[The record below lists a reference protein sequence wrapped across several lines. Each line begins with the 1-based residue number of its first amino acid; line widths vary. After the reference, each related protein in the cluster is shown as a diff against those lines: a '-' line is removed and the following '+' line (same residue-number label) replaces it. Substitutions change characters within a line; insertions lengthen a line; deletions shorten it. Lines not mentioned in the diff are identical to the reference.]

1 MHTNPPSPFNI
12 LALLLLS
19 IMHYSLVGRSKRSDL
34 RHAKPNEILC
44 VVGRYAC
51 SVYIT
56 HFYNHVCDKKHLKN
70 KKLNNP
76 VHLIYLHFYCSQLC
90 NIACKGE
97 QKMRLDK
104 FTIKA
109 QEALQSAQSLASEKH
124 NPELSTEHLMQS
136 LINQTDGIVTP
147 IFQKLGVDVHG
158 ITAVLEDLI
167 QKSPKVQGV
176 SSDIRVSIPLQSV
189 LETALKEA
197 TSLKDEYVS
206 TEHLLIACAES
217 KQDKVGK
224 ILSDAGITKD
234 KILKALVDIRG
245 NQRITDQNPEDKYQT
260 LTRFGRELTQEAMTG
275 KLDPVIGRD
284 DEIRRV
290 MQVLSRRRKNNPVL
304 IGEPGVGKTA
314 IVEGLAQR
322 IADGDVPESLREK
335 RLIALDLGALIAGS
349 KYRGEFEDRL
359 KAVLADVEQAE
370 GQVVLFIDELHT
382 IVGAGAAEG
391 AVDASNMLKPA
402 LARGELRCIGA
413 TTLDEYRKHIEKDA
427 ALERRFQP
435 VLVQEPSAE
444 DTIAIL
450 RGLKERYE
458 THHGV
463 QIQDNA
469 IVAAATLSKRYISD
483 RFLPDKAVDLIDE
496 AASRLRIEIDSV
508 PEVIDEVERRI
519 IQLQIEQQALEKED
533 DDASK
538 QRVKK
543 LNLDLAE
550 LKEKSNALKAGWKNE
565 KENLGQIRK
574 LMEQIETLRF
584 ESEQAKRTGN
594 LAKASELEYGK
605 IPALETELETL
616 REAVEADENGTQ
628 MLKEHVSA
636 EDIAEIVAKWTG
648 IPVYRLMEGET
659 QKLLHMEERLSEQV
673 IGQNEAV
680 SAVSNAIRRSRVGLG
695 DPEQPLGSFL
705 FMGPTGVGKTH
716 LAKSLAEFLFDDVN
730 AIVRID
736 MSEYMEKHTV
746 SRLIGAPPGYVGY
759 DEGGQLTEAVRR
771 HPYCVI
777 LLDEVEKAHPEVFNV
792 LLQML
797 DDGRMTDGQGRTVD
811 FKYTV
816 VIMTSNIG
824 SQWISDSHLR
834 NDEIRQK
841 VMDALQAHFT
851 PEFLNRV
858 DDLIIF
864 DRLGIEELKQIV
876 TLEITQLSARFAEKE
891 MTLTLTDSAKTELVN
906 RGFDAVYG
914 ARPLRRTLQRDILNP
929 LAIDMLESKFQDGDA
944 IAVDF
949 ADGEFLFSAK

>member
-1 MHTNPPSPFNI
+1 
-12 LALLLLS
+12 
-19 IMHYSLVGRSKRSDL
+19 
-34 RHAKPNEILC
+34 
-44 VVGRYAC
+44 
-51 SVYIT
+51 
-56 HFYNHVCDKKHLKN
+56 
-70 KKLNNP
+70 
-76 VHLIYLHFYCSQLC
+76 
-90 NIACKGE
+90 
-97 QKMRLDK
+97 MRLDR

-109 QEALQSAQSLASEKH
+109 QEALQTAQSIASEVQ
-124 NPELSTEHLMQS
+124 NPEVSVEHLMLA
-136 LINQTDGIVTP
+136 LIKQTDGIVTP
-147 IFQKLGVDVHG
+147 IFQKLGVD
-158 ITAVLEDLI
+158 TEDIISTLQNVI
-167 QKSPKVQGV
+167 QKSPKVQGEN
-176 SSDIRVSIPLQSV
+176 SELRVSASMQSV
-189 LETALKEA
+189 LENALKEA
-197 TSLKDEYVS
+197 TTLKDEYVS
-206 TEHLLIACAES
+206 TEHLLISCTET
-217 KQDKVGK
+217 KQSKVGQM
-224 ILSDAGITKD
+224 LRDANVTKD
-234 KILKALVDIRG
+234 KVLKALVDIRG
-245 NQRITDQNPEDKYQT
+245 NQRITDQNPEDKYQA
-260 LTRFGRELTQEAMTG
+260 LTRFGRELTQEAMSG
-275 KLDPVIGRD
+275 RLDPVIGRD

-322 IADGDVPESLREK
+322 IADGDVPESLRQK

-370 GQVVLFIDELHT
+370 GEVVLFIDELHT

-435 VLVQEPSAE
+435 IQVREPTVE

-469 IVAAATLSKRYISD
+469 IVSAATLSKRYISD

-519 IQLQIEQQALEKED
+519 IQLQIEQQALEKEED
-533 DDASK
+533 ETSK
-538 QRVKK
+538 QRLEK
-543 LNLDLAE
+543 LIAELAE
-550 LKEKSNALKAGWKNE
+550 LKENANTLMASWQNE
-565 KENLGQIRK
+565 KTNLEQIREV
-574 LMEQIETLRF
+574 MEKIDVLRK
-584 ESEQAKRTGN
+584 ESDQAKRTGN

-605 IPALETELETL
+605 IPELETQLNSL
-616 REAVEADENGTQ
+616 RQDLEASVNGTQ
-628 MLKEHVSA
+628 MLKEHVTA

-648 IPVYRLMEGET
+648 IPVYRLVEGET
-659 QKLLHMEERLSEQV
+659 QKLLHMEERLRAHV
-673 IGQNEAV
+673 IGQNEAI

-695 DPEQPLGSFL
+695 DPDRPIGSFL

-716 LAKSLAEFLFDDVN
+716 LAKTLAEFLFDDVN
-730 AIVRID
+730 AMIRID

-771 HPYCVI
+771 QPYSVI

-811 FKYTV
+811 FKNTV

-824 SQWISDSHLR
+824 SQWISDTHLVTE
-834 NDEIRQK
+834 EIRRK
-841 VMDALQAHFT
+841 VMDALQSHFP

-864 DRLGIEELKQIV
+864 DRLGIDELKQIV
-876 TLEITQLSARFAEKE
+876 SLELSIFSVRFAEKD
-891 MTLTLTDSAKTELVN
+891 MKISLTEAAQEEIVK

-914 ARPLRRTLQRDILNP
+914 ARPLCRTLQRDILNP
-929 LAIDMLESKFQDGDA
+929 LAVDMLEGKFHEGDA
-944 IAVDF
+944 IEVDF
-949 ADGEFLFSAK
+949 SDNLFVFRNQ

>member
-1 MHTNPPSPFNI
+1 
-12 LALLLLS
+12 
-19 IMHYSLVGRSKRSDL
+19 
-34 RHAKPNEILC
+34 
-44 VVGRYAC
+44 
-51 SVYIT
+51 
-56 HFYNHVCDKKHLKN
+56 
-70 KKLNNP
+70 
-76 VHLIYLHFYCSQLC
+76 
-90 NIACKGE
+90 
-97 QKMRLDK
+97 MRFDR

-109 QEALQSAQSLASEKH
+109 QEALETAQNLATDAQS
-124 NPELSTEHLMQS
+124 PELNVEHVMLA
-136 LINQTDGIVTP
+136 LIRQTDGIVTP
-147 IFQKLGVDVHG
+147 IFQKLGVDIAG
-158 ITAVLEDLI
+158 ITSAIETTV
-167 QKSPKVQGV
+167 QKTPKVQGAA
-176 SSDIRVSIPLQSV
+176 SEMRIAHALQSV
-189 LETALKEA
+189 LDAGFKEA
-197 TSLKDEYVS
+197 TTLKDEYVS
-206 TEHLLIACAES
+206 TEHLLIACTEA
-217 KQDKVGK
+217 KQTEVGK
-224 ILSDAGITKD
+224 ILREAGVTKD

-245 NQRITDQNPEDKYQT
+245 NQRITDQNPEDKYQA
-260 LTRFGRELTQEAMTG
+260 LARFGRELTQEAISG

-322 IADGDVPESLREK
+322 IADGDVPESLRDK

-391 AVDASNMLKPA
+391 AMDASNMLKPA

-435 VLVQEPSAE
+435 VQVEEPSVE

-469 IVAAATLSKRYISD
+469 IVAAATLSKRYISE
-483 RFLPDKAVDLIDE
+483 RFLPDKAVDLVDE

-508 PEVIDEVERRI
+508 PEEIDEVERRI
-519 IQLQIEQQALEKED
+519 IQLQIEQQALEKEED
-533 DDASK
+533 SASQ
-538 QRVKK
+538 QRLEK
-543 LNLDLAE
+543 LIAELAE
-550 LKEKSNALKAGWKNE
+550 LKEQADALKAAWQNE
-565 KENLGQIRK
+565 KANLTQSGE
-574 LMEQIETLRF
+574 LMEQIEALRI

-594 LAKASELEYGK
+594 LAKASELEYGR
-605 IPALETELETL
+605 IPELESQL
-616 REAVEADENGTQ
+616 KNVREAMEANAQGTQ
-628 MLKEHVSA
+628 MLKEQVGA

-648 IPVYRLMEGET
+648 IPVYRLMEEET
-659 QKLLHMEERLSEQV
+659 QKLLYMEERLREQV
-673 IGQNEAV
+673 IGQDEAV
-680 SAVSNAIRRSRVGLG
+680 SAVSNAIRRARVGLG
-695 DPEQPLGSFL
+695 DPDRPLGSFL

-716 LAKSLAEFLFDDVN
+716 LAKSLAEFLFDDVS
-730 AIVRID
+730 AMARID

-811 FKYTV
+811 FKNTV
-816 VIMTSNIG
+816 VVMTSNIG
-824 SQWISDSHLR
+824 SQWISDALL
-834 NDEIRQK
+834 DGKEIRRK
-841 VMDALQAHFT
+841 VMEAVQAHFP
-851 PEFLNRV
+851 PEFLNRI

-864 DRLGIEELKQIV
+864 ERLGIEELKRIV
-876 TLEITQLSARFAEKE
+876 TLELAQLNNRFAEKE
-891 MTLTLTDSAKTELVN
+891 MTLTLSESANEELVK
-906 RGFDAVYG
+906 RGFDTVYG
-914 ARPLRRTLQRDILNP
+914 ARPLRRTIQRDILNP
-929 LAIDMLESKFQDGDA
+929 LAIQILEGTFHDGDA
-944 IAVDF
+944 ITADF
-949 ADGEFLFSAK
+949 EGAEFVFRKA

>member
-1 MHTNPPSPFNI
+1 
-12 LALLLLS
+12 
-19 IMHYSLVGRSKRSDL
+19 
-34 RHAKPNEILC
+34 
-44 VVGRYAC
+44 
-51 SVYIT
+51 
-56 HFYNHVCDKKHLKN
+56 
-70 KKLNNP
+70 
-76 VHLIYLHFYCSQLC
+76 
-90 NIACKGE
+90 
-97 QKMRLDK
+97 MRFDR

-109 QEALQSAQSLASEKH
+109 QEALQVAQSLASDAQS
-124 NPELSTEHLMQS
+124 PELGVEHLMLA
-136 LINQTDGIVTP
+136 LIGQTDGIVTP
-147 IFQKLGVDVHG
+147 IFQKLGADIPG
-158 ITAVLEDLI
+158 ITASVETAT
-167 QKSPKVQGV
+167 QKTPKVQGAAV
-176 SSDIRVSIPLQSV
+176 EMRIASALQS
-189 LETALKEA
+189 LLDNAFKEA
-197 TSLKDEYVS
+197 TGLKDEYVS
-206 TEHLLIACAES
+206 TEHLLIACAEA
-217 KQDKVGK
+217 KQTEVGK
-224 ILSDAGITKD
+224 ILREAGVTKD

-245 NQRITDQNPEDKYQT
+245 NQRITDQNPEDKYQA
-260 LTRFGRELTQEAMTG
+260 LTRFGRELTQEAISG

-359 KAVLADVEQAE
+359 KAVLADIEQAE

-435 VLVQEPSAE
+435 VQVEEPSVE

-469 IVAAATLSKRYISD
+469 IVAAATLSKRYISE
-483 RFLPDKAVDLIDE
+483 RFLPDKAVDLVDE

-508 PEVIDEVERRI
+508 PEEIDEVERRI
-519 IQLQIEQQALEKED
+519 IQLQIEQQALEKEE
-533 DDASK
+533 DAASE
-538 QRVKK
+538 QRLEK
-543 LNLDLAE
+543 LIAELAE
-550 LKEKSNALKAGWKNE
+550 RKEKANTLKAAWQNE
-565 KENLGQIRK
+565 KASLTQIGE
-574 LMEQIETLRF
+574 LMEQIEALRI
-584 ESEQAKRTGN
+584 ESEQAKRSGN
-594 LAKASELEYGK
+594 LGRASELEYGK
-605 IPALETELETL
+605 IPALESQLSTIREALETD
-616 REAVEADENGTQ
+616 ANGTQ
-628 MLKEHVSA
+628 MLKEQVSA

-659 QKLLHMEERLSEQV
+659 QKLLHMEERLCEQV
-673 IGQNEAV
+673 IGQDEAV
-680 SAVSNAIRRSRVGLG
+680 SAVSNAIRRARVGLG
-695 DPEQPLGSFL
+695 DPDRPLGSFL

-716 LAKSLAEFLFDDVN
+716 LAKSLAEFLFDDAN
-730 AIVRID
+730 AMARID

-797 DDGRMTDGQGRTVD
+797 DDSRMTDGQGRTVD
-811 FKYTV
+811 FKNTV

-824 SQWISDSHLR
+824 SQWISDARLDR
-834 NDEIRQK
+834 KEIRLK
-841 VMDALQAHFT
+841 VMEAVQAHFP
-851 PEFLNRV
+851 PEFLNRI

-864 DRLGIEELKQIV
+864 DRLDIEALQRIV
-876 TLEITQLSARFAEKE
+876 TLELAQLSLRFAEKE
-891 MTLTLTDSAKTELVN
+891 MTLTLTEPANAELVK
-906 RGFDAVYG
+906 RGFDPVYG
-914 ARPLRRTLQRDILNP
+914 ARPLRRTIQRDILTP
-929 LAIDMLESKFQDGDA
+929 LAIEMLEGNFQDGDA

-949 ADGEFLFSAK
+949 EGEGFVFRKA

>member
-1 MHTNPPSPFNI
+1 
-12 LALLLLS
+12 
-19 IMHYSLVGRSKRSDL
+19 
-34 RHAKPNEILC
+34 
-44 VVGRYAC
+44 
-51 SVYIT
+51 
-56 HFYNHVCDKKHLKN
+56 
-70 KKLNNP
+70 
-76 VHLIYLHFYCSQLC
+76 
-90 NIACKGE
+90 
-97 QKMRLDK
+97 MRFDR

-109 QEALQSAQSLASEKH
+109 QEALETAQNLATDSQ
-124 NPELSTEHLMQS
+124 NPELGVEHLMLA
-136 LINQTDGIVTP
+136 LIKQTDGIVTP
-147 IFQKLGVDVHG
+147 IFQKLGVDLAG
-158 ITAVLEDLI
+158 ITSAIETAV
-167 QKSPKVQGV
+167 QKMPKVQGAA
-176 SSDIRVSIPLQSV
+176 SEMRIAHALQSV
-189 LETALKEA
+189 LDAGFKEATALKDA
-197 TSLKDEYVS
+197 YVS
-206 TEHLLIACAES
+206 TEHLLIACTEA
-217 KQDKVGK
+217 KQTEVGK
-224 ILSDAGITKD
+224 ILREAGVTKD

-245 NQRITDQNPEDKYQT
+245 NQRITDQNPEDKYQA
-260 LTRFGRELTQEAMTG
+260 LTRFGRELTQEAISG

-435 VLVQEPSAE
+435 VQVEEPSVE

-469 IVAAATLSKRYISD
+469 IVAAATLSNRYISE

-508 PEVIDEVERRI
+508 PEEIDEVERRI
-519 IQLQIEQQALEKED
+519 IQLQIEQQALEKEED
-533 DDASK
+533 NASQ
-538 QRVKK
+538 QRLEK
-543 LNLDLAE
+543 LIAELAE
-550 LKEKSNALKAGWKNE
+550 LKEQADALKAAWQNE
-565 KENLGQIRK
+565 KASLTQIGE
-574 LMEQIETLRF
+574 LMEQIEALRI
-584 ESEQAKRTGN
+584 ESEQAKRSGN
-594 LAKASELEYGK
+594 LAGASALEYGK
-605 IPALETELETL
+605 IPELESQL
-616 REAVEADENGTQ
+616 NSVRETMEANAQGTQ
-628 MLKEHVSA
+628 MLKEQVGA
-636 EDIAEIVAKWTG
+636 EDVAEIVAKWTG

-659 QKLLHMEERLSEQV
+659 QKLIDMEERLQEQV
-673 IGQNEAV
+673 VGQDEAV
-680 SAVSNAIRRSRVGLG
+680 SAVSNAIRRARVGLG
-695 DPEQPLGSFL
+695 DPDRPLGSFL

-716 LAKSLAEFLFDDVN
+716 LAKSLAEFLFDDAN
-730 AIVRID
+730 AMTRID
-736 MSEYMEKHTV
+736 MSEYMEMHTV

-811 FKYTV
+811 FKNAV
-816 VIMTSNIG
+816 IIMTSNIG
-824 SQWISDSHLR
+824 SQWISDALLDR
-834 NDEIRQK
+834 KEIRRK
-841 VMDALQAHFT
+841 VMEAVQSHFP
-851 PEFLNRV
+851 PEFLNRI

-864 DRLGIEELKQIV
+864 DRLGIEVLKRIV
-876 TLEITQLSARFAEKE
+876 TLELTQLSQRFAEKE
-891 MTLTLTDSAKTELVN
+891 MTLTLSESANDALVN

-914 ARPLRRTLQRDILNP
+914 ARPLRRTIQRDILNP
-929 LAIDMLESKFQDGDA
+929 LAIQILEGIFQDGDA

-949 ADGEFLFSAK
+949 ENEEFVFQKA

>member
-1 MHTNPPSPFNI
+1 
-12 LALLLLS
+12 
-19 IMHYSLVGRSKRSDL
+19 
-34 RHAKPNEILC
+34 
-44 VVGRYAC
+44 
-51 SVYIT
+51 
-56 HFYNHVCDKKHLKN
+56 
-70 KKLNNP
+70 
-76 VHLIYLHFYCSQLC
+76 
-90 NIACKGE
+90 
-97 QKMRLDK
+97 MRLDR

-109 QEALQSAQSLASEKH
+109 QEALQAAQTLASEAQ
-124 NPELSTEHLMQS
+124 NPELGVEHLMLS
-136 LINQTDGIVTP
+136 LIKQTDGIVTP
-147 IFQKLGVDVHG
+147 IFQKLGVDIQE
-158 ITAVLEDLI
+158 ITSALEGVL

-176 SSDIRVSIPLQSV
+176 SSELHISRSLQSV
-189 LETALKEA
+189 LEIALKEA
-197 TSLKDEYVS
+197 TTLKDEYVS

-217 KQDKVGK
+217 KQSEVGQ
-224 ILSDAGITKD
+224 ILRDAGVTKD

-245 NQRITDQNPEDKYQT
+245 TQRITDQNPEDKYQA
-260 LTRFGRELTQEAMTG
+260 LTRFGRELTQEAMSG

-359 KAVLADVEQAE
+359 KAVLADVEQSE

-435 VLVQEPSAE
+435 VQVQEPSVE
-444 DTIAIL
+444 GTIAIL

-469 IVAAATLSKRYISD
+469 IVAAATFSERYISD

-508 PEVIDEVERRI
+508 PEEIDEVERRI
-519 IQLQIEQQALEKED
+519 IQLQIEQQALVKEE

-538 QRVKK
+538 QRLEN
-543 LNLDLAE
+543 LNADLAE
-550 LKEKSNALKAGWKNE
+550 LKEKANALKASWQNE
-565 KENLGQIRK
+565 KAHLIQIRE
-574 LMEQIETLRF
+574 LMEQIEELRT
-584 ESEQAKRTGN
+584 ESEQAKRIGN

-605 IPALETELETL
+605 IPALELQLNTL
-616 REAVEADENGTQ
+616 REAVETVANGTH

-648 IPVYRLMEGET
+648 IPVFRLMEGET
-659 QKLLHMEERLSEQV
+659 QKLLHMEERLCEQV
-673 IGQNEAV
+673 IGQGEAV

-695 DPEQPLGSFL
+695 DPERPLGSFL

-730 AIVRID
+730 AMVRID

-811 FKYTV
+811 FKNTV

-824 SQWISDSHLR
+824 SQWISDTHLATE
-834 NDEIRQK
+834 EIRQK
-841 VMDALQAHFT
+841 VMEALQTHFP

-864 DRLGIEELKQIV
+864 DRLGIDELKQIV
-876 TLEITQLSARFAEKE
+876 TLELLKISVRFAEKD
-891 MTLTLTDSAKTELVN
+891 MTLTLSEPAKEELVN

-929 LAIDMLESKFQDGDA
+929 LAIDILEGNFHDGDA
-944 IAVDF
+944 VDVDF
-949 ADGEFLFSAK
+949 TDGEFVFQKR

>member
-1 MHTNPPSPFNI
+1 MKFD
-12 LALLLLS
+12 
-19 IMHYSLVGRSKRSDL
+19 R
-34 RHAKPNEILC
+34 
-44 VVGRYAC
+44 
-51 SVYIT
+51 
-56 HFYNHVCDKKHLKN
+56 
-70 KKLNNP
+70 
-76 VHLIYLHFYCSQLC
+76 
-90 NIACKGE
+90 
-97 QKMRLDK
+97 
-104 FTIKA
+104 FTIRA
-109 QEALQSAQSLASEKH
+109 QEALETAQGLAADVQS
-124 NPELSTEHLMQS
+124 PELGVEHLMLA
-136 LINQTDGIVTP
+136 LIRQTDGIVTP
-147 IFQKLGVDVHG
+147 IFQKLGADTAG
-158 ITAVLEDLI
+158 ITSMVETAVE
-167 QKSPKVQGV
+167 KAPRVQGAMAEMR
-176 SSDIRVSIPLQSV
+176 IAPALQSV
-189 LETALKEA
+189 LDTGFKEA
-197 TSLKDEYVS
+197 TALKDEYIS
-206 TEHLLIACAES
+206 TEHLLIACAET
-217 KQDKVGK
+217 KQSEVGK
-224 ILSDAGITKD
+224 ILHEAGITKD

-245 NQRITDQNPEDKYQT
+245 TQRITDQNPEDKYQA
-260 LTRFGRELTQEAMTG
+260 LTRFGRELTQEAISG

-284 DEIRRV
+284 EEIRRV

-322 IADGDVPESLREK
+322 IADGDVPESLRDK

-435 VLVQEPSAE
+435 VRVEEPSVE

-463 QIQDNA
+463 QIQDSA
-469 IVAAATLSKRYISD
+469 IVAAATLSKRYISE
-483 RFLPDKAVDLIDE
+483 RFLPDKAVDLVDE

-508 PEVIDEVERRI
+508 PEEIDEVERRI
-519 IQLQIEQQALEKED
+519 IQLQIEQQALEKEED
-533 DDASK
+533 GASQ
-538 QRVKK
+538 QRLQK
-543 LNLDLAE
+543 LTAELAE
-550 LKEKSNALKAGWKNE
+550 LKERADALKAAWQNE
-565 KENLGQIRK
+565 KTNLTQIGD
-574 LMEQIETLRF
+574 LMEQIEALRI
-584 ESEQAKRTGN
+584 ESEQSKRAGN
-594 LAKASELEYGK
+594 LGRASEIEYGK
-605 IPALETELETL
+605 IPELELQLKTIRETLETDTQ
-616 REAVEADENGTQ
+616 GTQ
-628 MLKEHVSA
+628 MLKERVRA

-648 IPVYRLMEGET
+648 IPVSRLMEGET
-659 QKLLHMEERLSEQV
+659 QKLLSMEERLREQV
-673 IGQNEAV
+673 IGQDEAV
-680 SAVSNAIRRSRVGLG
+680 SAVSNAIRRARVGLG
-695 DPEQPLGSFL
+695 DPDRPLGSFL

-716 LAKSLAEFLFDDVN
+716 LAKSLAEFLFDDAN
-730 AIVRID
+730 AMTRID

-811 FKYTV
+811 FKNAV

-824 SQWISDSHLR
+824 SQWISDVLLEAK
-834 NDEIRQK
+834 EIRRK
-841 VMDALQAHFT
+841 VMEAVQGHFP

-864 DRLGIEELKQIV
+864 DRLGIEALKRIV
-876 TLEITQLSARFAEKE
+876 TLELTQLGHRFAEKE
-891 MTLTLTDSAKTELVN
+891 MALTLSESAKKELVK

-914 ARPLRRTLQRDILNP
+914 ARPLRRTIQRDILNP
-929 LAIDMLESKFQDGDA
+929 LAIQMLENAFHDGDA
-944 IAVDF
+944 IAVGFEDEGF
-949 ADGEFLFSAK
+949 VFRKG

>member
-1 MHTNPPSPFNI
+1 
-12 LALLLLS
+12 
-19 IMHYSLVGRSKRSDL
+19 
-34 RHAKPNEILC
+34 
-44 VVGRYAC
+44 
-51 SVYIT
+51 
-56 HFYNHVCDKKHLKN
+56 
-70 KKLNNP
+70 
-76 VHLIYLHFYCSQLC
+76 
-90 NIACKGE
+90 
-97 QKMRLDK
+97 MRFDRL
-104 FTIKA
+104 TIKA
-109 QEALQSAQSLASEKH
+109 QEALETAQNLATDAQ
-124 NPELSTEHLMQS
+124 NPELNVEHLMLA
-136 LINQTDGIVTP
+136 LIRQTDGIVTP
-147 IFQKLGVDVHG
+147 IFQKLGVDLAG
-158 ITAVLEDLI
+158 IASAIETTV
-167 QKSPKVQGV
+167 QKTPKVQGAA
-176 SSDIRVSIPLQSV
+176 SEMRIAHALQSV
-189 LETALKEA
+189 LDAGFKEA
-197 TSLKDEYVS
+197 TTLKDEYVS
-206 TEHLLIACAES
+206 TEHLLIACTEA
-217 KQDKVGK
+217 KQTEVGK
-224 ILSDAGITKD
+224 TLREAGVTKG

-245 NQRITDQNPEDKYQT
+245 NQRITDQNPEDKYQA
-260 LTRFGRELTQEAMTG
+260 LTRFGRELTQEAISG

-359 KAVLADVEQAE
+359 KAVLTDVEQAE

-435 VLVQEPSAE
+435 VQVEEPSVE

-469 IVAAATLSKRYISD
+469 IVAAATLSKRYISE
-483 RFLPDKAVDLIDE
+483 RFLPDKAVDLVDE

-508 PEVIDEVERRI
+508 PEEIDEVERRI
-519 IQLQIEQQALEKED
+519 IQLQIEQQALEKEED
-533 DDASK
+533 STSQ
-538 QRVKK
+538 QRLEK
-543 LNLDLAE
+543 LVAELAE
-550 LKEKSNALKAGWKNE
+550 LKERSDALKAAWQNE
-565 KENLGQIRK
+565 KANLTQIGD
-574 LMEQIETLRF
+574 LMEQIEALRI
-584 ESEQAKRTGN
+584 ESEQAKRSGN
-594 LAKASELEYGK
+594 LGRASELEYGR
-605 IPALETELETL
+605 IPELESQLKTVRETLETNTQ
-616 REAVEADENGTQ
+616 GTQ
-628 MLKEHVSA
+628 MLKERVSA

-648 IPVYRLMEGET
+648 IPVYRLIEGET
-659 QKLLHMEERLSEQV
+659 QKLISMEERLREQV
-673 IGQNEAV
+673 IGQDEAV
-680 SAVSNAIRRSRVGLG
+680 SAVSNAIRRARVGLG
-695 DPEQPLGSFL
+695 DPDRPLGSFL

-716 LAKSLAEFLFDDVN
+716 LAKSLAEFLFDDAN
-730 AIVRID
+730 AMTRID

-811 FKYTV
+811 FKNAV

-824 SQWISDSHLR
+824 SQWISDALL
-834 NDEIRQK
+834 DAKEIRRK
-841 VMDALQAHFT
+841 VMEAVQAHFP
-851 PEFLNRV
+851 PEFLNRI

-876 TLEITQLSARFAEKE
+876 TLELAQLSNRFAEKE
-891 MTLTLTDSAKTELVN
+891 MTLTLSESANEELVK
-906 RGFDAVYG
+906 RGFDTVYG
-914 ARPLRRTLQRDILNP
+914 ARPVRRTIQRDILNP
-929 LAIDMLESKFQDGDA
+929 LAIQMLEGTFHDGDA
-944 IAVDF
+944 ITVNFEGA
-949 ADGEFLFSAK
+949 EFVFRKA

>member
-1 MHTNPPSPFNI
+1 M
-12 LALLLLS
+12 
-19 IMHYSLVGRSKRSDL
+19 R
-34 RHAKPNEILC
+34 
-44 VVGRYAC
+44 
-51 SVYIT
+51 
-56 HFYNHVCDKKHLKN
+56 
-70 KKLNNP
+70 
-76 VHLIYLHFYCSQLC
+76 
-90 NIACKGE
+90 IAP
-97 QKMRLDK
+97 
-104 FTIKA
+104 A
-109 QEALQSAQSLASEKH
+109 
-124 NPELSTEHLMQS
+124 
-136 LINQTDGIVTP
+136 
-147 IFQKLGVDVHG
+147 
-158 ITAVLEDLI
+158 
-167 QKSPKVQGV
+167 
-176 SSDIRVSIPLQSV
+176 LQSV
-189 LETALKEA
+189 LDTGFKEA
-197 TSLKDEYVS
+197 TALKDEYVS
-206 TEHLLIACAES
+206 TEHLLVACAET
-217 KQDKVGK
+217 KQSEVGK
-224 ILSDAGITKD
+224 ILREAGVTKD
-234 KILKALVDIRG
+234 TILKALVDIRG
-245 NQRITDQNPEDKYQT
+245 TQRITDQNPEDKYQA
-260 LTRFGRELTQEAMTG
+260 LTRFGRELTQEAISG

-322 IADGDVPESLREK
+322 IADGDVPESLRDK

-435 VLVQEPSAE
+435 VQVEEPSIE

-463 QIQDNA
+463 QIQDSA
-469 IVAAATLSKRYISD
+469 IVAAATLSKRYISE
-483 RFLPDKAVDLIDE
+483 RFLPDKAVDLVDE

-508 PEVIDEVERRI
+508 PEEIDEVERRI
-519 IQLQIEQQALEKED
+519 IQLQIEQQALEKEED
-533 DDASK
+533 GVSQ
-538 QRVKK
+538 QRLEK
-543 LNLDLAE
+543 LIAELAE
-550 LKEKSNALKAGWKNE
+550 LKERANALKAAWQNE
-565 KENLGQIRK
+565 KASLTQIGE
-574 LMEQIETLRF
+574 LMEQIEALRI
-584 ESEQAKRTGN
+584 ESEQAKRVGN
-594 LAKASELEYGK
+594 LGRASEIEYGK
-605 IPALETELETL
+605 IPELGSRLKTVREALETDTQ
-616 REAVEADENGTQ
+616 GTQ
-628 MLKEHVSA
+628 MLKERVSA

-648 IPVYRLMEGET
+648 IPVSRLMEGET
-659 QKLLHMEERLSEQV
+659 QKLLSMEERLREQV
-673 IGQNEAV
+673 IGQDEAV
-680 SAVSNAIRRSRVGLG
+680 SAVSNAIRRARVGLG
-695 DPEQPLGSFL
+695 DPDRPLGSFL

-716 LAKSLAEFLFDDVN
+716 LAKSLAEFLFDDAN
-730 AIVRID
+730 AMARID

-759 DEGGQLTEAVRR
+759 DEGGQLTEAIRR

-811 FKYTV
+811 FKNTV

-824 SQWISDSHLR
+824 SQWISDALL
-834 NDEIRQK
+834 DAKEIRRK
-841 VMDALQAHFT
+841 VMEAVQAHFP
-851 PEFLNRV
+851 PEFLNRI

-864 DRLGIEELKQIV
+864 DRLGVEELKQIV
-876 TLEITQLSARFAEKE
+876 TLELAQLSNRFAEKE
-891 MTLTLTDSAKTELVN
+891 MVLTLSESAKGELVE
-906 RGFDAVYG
+906 RGFDTVYG
-914 ARPLRRTLQRDILNP
+914 ARPLRRTIQRDILNP
-929 LAIDMLESKFQDGDA
+929 LAIQMLEGTFHDGDA

-949 ADGEFLFSAK
+949 EDGEFVFRKA

>member
-1 MHTNPPSPFNI
+1 
-12 LALLLLS
+12 
-19 IMHYSLVGRSKRSDL
+19 
-34 RHAKPNEILC
+34 
-44 VVGRYAC
+44 
-51 SVYIT
+51 
-56 HFYNHVCDKKHLKN
+56 
-70 KKLNNP
+70 
-76 VHLIYLHFYCSQLC
+76 
-90 NIACKGE
+90 
-97 QKMRLDK
+97 MRFDR

-109 QEALQSAQSLASEKH
+109 QEALETAQNLATDAQS
-124 NPELSTEHLMQS
+124 PELGVEHLMLT
-136 LINQTDGIVTP
+136 LIRQMDGIVTP
-147 IFQKLGVDVHG
+147 ILQKLGVDTAG
-158 ITAVLEDLI
+158 ITSAIEIAV
-167 QKSPKVQGV
+167 QKAPKVQGTAAEMR
-176 SSDIRVSIPLQSV
+176 IAPALQSV
-189 LETALKEA
+189 LDTGFKEATALKDA
-197 TSLKDEYVS
+197 YVS
-206 TEHLLIACAES
+206 TEHLLVACAET
-217 KQDKVGK
+217 KQSEVGK
-224 ILSDAGITKD
+224 ILREAGVTKD
-234 KILKALVDIRG
+234 KVLKALVDIRG
-245 NQRITDQNPEDKYQT
+245 TQRVTDQNPEDKYQA
-260 LTRFGRELTQEAMTG
+260 LTRFGRELTQEAISG

-322 IADGDVPESLREK
+322 IADGDVPESLRDK

-359 KAVLADVEQAE
+359 KAVLTDVEQAE

-435 VLVQEPSAE
+435 VQVEEPSVE

-463 QIQDNA
+463 QIQDSA
-469 IVAAATLSKRYISD
+469 IVAAATLSKRYISE
-483 RFLPDKAVDLIDE
+483 RFLPDKAVDLVDE

-508 PEVIDEVERRI
+508 PEEIDEVERRI

-533 DDASK
+533 DGASQ
-538 QRVKK
+538 QRLEK
-543 LNLDLAE
+543 LTAELAE
-550 LKEKSNALKAGWKNE
+550 LKEQANALKAAWQNE
-565 KENLGQIRK
+565 KANLTQIGE
-574 LMEQIETLRF
+574 LMEQIEALRI
-584 ESEQAKRTGN
+584 ESEQAKRAGS
-594 LAKASELEYGK
+594 LGRASEIEYGK
-605 IPALETELETL
+605 IPELEAQLKAVRDTLETDTQG
-616 REAVEADENGTQ
+616 AQ
-628 MLKEHVSA
+628 MLKERVSA

-648 IPVYRLMEGET
+648 IPVSRLMEGEA
-659 QKLLHMEERLSEQV
+659 QKLLNMEERLREQV
-673 IGQNEAV
+673 IGQDEAV
-680 SAVSNAIRRSRVGLG
+680 SSVSNAIRRARVGLG
-695 DPEQPLGSFL
+695 DPDRPLGSFL

-716 LAKSLAEFLFDDVN
+716 LAKSLAEFMFDDAN
-730 AIVRID
+730 AMARID

-811 FKYTV
+811 FKNTV

-824 SQWISDSHLR
+824 SQWISDALL
-834 NDEIRQK
+834 DAKEIRRK
-841 VMDALQAHFT
+841 VMERVQAHFP

-864 DRLGIEELKQIV
+864 NRLGIEELKRIV
-876 TLEITQLSARFAEKE
+876 TLELTQLSHRFAEKE
-891 MTLTLTDSAKTELVN
+891 MTLTLSESAKEELVE
-906 RGFDAVYG
+906 RGFDAAYG
-914 ARPLRRTLQRDILNP
+914 ARPLRRTIQRDILNP
-929 LAIDMLESKFQDGDA
+929 LAIQMLEDIFHDGDA

-949 ADGEFLFSAK
+949 EDGEFVFRKT

>member
-1 MHTNPPSPFNI
+1 
-12 LALLLLS
+12 
-19 IMHYSLVGRSKRSDL
+19 
-34 RHAKPNEILC
+34 
-44 VVGRYAC
+44 
-51 SVYIT
+51 
-56 HFYNHVCDKKHLKN
+56 
-70 KKLNNP
+70 
-76 VHLIYLHFYCSQLC
+76 
-90 NIACKGE
+90 
-97 QKMRLDK
+97 MRLDR

-109 QEALQSAQSLASEKH
+109 QEALQTAQAIASEVQ
-124 NPELSTEHLMQS
+124 NPEVSVEHLMLA
-136 LINQTDGIVTP
+136 LIKQTDGIVTP
-147 IFQKLGVDVHG
+147 IFQKLGVN
-158 ITAVLEDLI
+158 TEDIISTLQNVI
-167 QKSPKVQGV
+167 QKSSKVQGENSELHV
-176 SSDIRVSIPLQSV
+176 SASMQSV
-189 LETALKEA
+189 LENALKEA
-197 TSLKDEYVS
+197 TTLKDEYVS
-206 TEHLLIACAES
+206 TEHLLISCTET
-217 KQDKVGK
+217 KQSKVGQ
-224 ILSDAGITKD
+224 ILRDANVTKD
-234 KILKALVDIRG
+234 KVLKALVDIRG
-245 NQRITDQNPEDKYQT
+245 NQRITDQNPEDKYQA
-260 LTRFGRELTQEAMTG
+260 LTRFGRELTQEAMSG

-322 IADGDVPESLREK
+322 IADGDVPESLRQK

-370 GQVVLFIDELHT
+370 GEVVLFIDELHT

-435 VLVQEPSAE
+435 VQVREPTVE

-469 IVAAATLSKRYISD
+469 IVSAATLSKRYISD

-519 IQLQIEQQALEKED
+519 IQLQIEQQALEKEED
-533 DDASK
+533 ETSK
-538 QRVKK
+538 QRLEK
-543 LNLDLAE
+543 LIAELAE
-550 LKEKSNALKAGWKNE
+550 LKENANTLKASWQNE
-565 KENLGQIRK
+565 KTNLEQIREI
-574 LMEQIETLRF
+574 MEKIDVLRK
-584 ESEQAKRTGN
+584 ESDQAKRTGN

-605 IPALETELETL
+605 IPELETQLNSL
-616 REAVEADENGTQ
+616 RQELEASVNGTQ
-628 MLKEHVSA
+628 MLKEHVTA

-648 IPVYRLMEGET
+648 IPVYRLVEGET
-659 QKLLHMEERLSEQV
+659 QKLLHMEERLRAHV
-673 IGQNEAV
+673 IGQNEAI

-695 DPEQPLGSFL
+695 DPDRPLGSFL

-730 AIVRID
+730 AMIRID

-759 DEGGQLTEAVRR
+759 DEGGQITEAVRR
-771 HPYCVI
+771 QPYSVI

-797 DDGRMTDGQGRTVD
+797 DDGRMTDGQGQTVD
-811 FKYTV
+811 FKNTV

-824 SQWISDSHLR
+824 SQWISDTHLVTE
-834 NDEIRQK
+834 EIRRK
-841 VMDALQAHFT
+841 VMDALQSHFP

-864 DRLGIEELKQIV
+864 DRLGIDELKQIV
-876 TLEITQLSARFAEKE
+876 SLELSTLSVRFAEKD
-891 MTLTLTDSAKTELVN
+891 MTLSLTEAAQEEIVK

-929 LAIDMLESKFQDGDA
+929 LAVDMLEGKFHEGDA
-944 IAVDF
+944 IEVDF
-949 ADGEFLFSAK
+949 SDSLFVFRNQ

>member
-1 MHTNPPSPFNI
+1 
-12 LALLLLS
+12 
-19 IMHYSLVGRSKRSDL
+19 
-34 RHAKPNEILC
+34 
-44 VVGRYAC
+44 
-51 SVYIT
+51 
-56 HFYNHVCDKKHLKN
+56 
-70 KKLNNP
+70 
-76 VHLIYLHFYCSQLC
+76 
-90 NIACKGE
+90 
-97 QKMRLDK
+97 MRLDK

-109 QEALQSAQSLASEKH
+109 QEALQSAQTLAGEIQS
-124 NPELSTEHLMQS
+124 PEITAEHVMLA
-136 LINQTDGIVTP
+136 LIKQTDGIVTP
-147 IFQKLGVDVHG
+147 ILQKLGADPDS
-158 ITAVLEDLI
+158 ISFSLQDTLE
-167 QKSPKVQGV
+167 KFPKVQGV
-176 SSDIRVSIPLQSV
+176 NSELRISASLQSV
-189 LETALKEA
+189 LEQAIKEA
-197 TSLKDEYVS
+197 TTLKDEYVS
-206 TEHLLIACAES
+206 TEHLLIACAEA
-217 KQDKVGK
+217 KQSKVGQ
-224 ILSDAGITKD
+224 ILQNADVTKD

-245 NQRITDQNPEDKYQT
+245 TQRITDQNPEDKYQA
-260 LTRFGRELTQEAMTG
+260 LTRFGRELTQEAMSG

-322 IADGDVPESLREK
+322 IADGDVPESLRQK
-335 RLIALDLGALIAGS
+335 RLIALDIGALIAGS

-370 GQVVLFIDELHT
+370 GEVILFIDELHT

-435 VLVQEPSAE
+435 IQVQEPSVE

-450 RGLKERYE
+450 RGLKDRYE

-469 IVAAATLSKRYISD
+469 IVSAATLSKRYISD
-483 RFLPDKAVDLIDE
+483 RFLPDKAVDLVDE

-519 IQLQIEQQALEKED
+519 IQLQIEQQALEKEE

-538 QRVKK
+538 QRLEK
-543 LNLDLAE
+543 LNSELAE
-550 LKEKSNALKAGWKNE
+550 LKEKAHALKASWQNE
-565 KENLGQIRK
+565 KSNLVQIRE
-574 LMEQIETLRF
+574 LMEQIEELRK
-584 ESEQAKRTGN
+584 ESDQAKRTGN

-605 IPALETELETL
+605 IPELESQLNSLRQDLET
-616 REAVEADENGTQ
+616 ADNTTQ
-628 MLKEHVSA
+628 MLKEHVGT

-659 QKLLHMEERLSEQV
+659 QKLLHMEERLCEQV
-673 IGQNEAV
+673 IGQDEAV

-695 DPEQPLGSFL
+695 DPDRPLGSFL

-730 AIVRID
+730 AMVRID

-759 DEGGQLTEAVRR
+759 DEGGQLTEVVRR
-771 HPYCVI
+771 QPYSVI

-811 FKYTV
+811 FKNAV

-824 SQWISDSHLR
+824 SQWISETHLGTE
-834 NDEIRQK
+834 DIRRK
-841 VMDALQAHFT
+841 VMDALQNHFP

-864 DRLGIEELKQIV
+864 DRLGKEELKQIV
-876 TLEITQLSARFAEKE
+876 TLELSNLSVRFAEKD
-891 MTLTLTDSAKTELVN
+891 MTLKLTESAQEELVE

-914 ARPLRRTLQRDILNP
+914 ARPLRRTLQRDVLNS
-929 LAIDMLESKFQDGDA
+929 LAVDMLEGKFQEGND
-944 IAVDF
+944 ISV
-949 ADGEFLFSAK
+949 EFTDDVFIFKRTERTQS

>member
-1 MHTNPPSPFNI
+1 
-12 LALLLLS
+12 
-19 IMHYSLVGRSKRSDL
+19 
-34 RHAKPNEILC
+34 
-44 VVGRYAC
+44 
-51 SVYIT
+51 
-56 HFYNHVCDKKHLKN
+56 
-70 KKLNNP
+70 
-76 VHLIYLHFYCSQLC
+76 
-90 NIACKGE
+90 
-97 QKMRLDK
+97 MRFDR

-109 QEALQSAQSLASEKH
+109 QEALQTAQSLASDAQ
-124 NPELSTEHLMQS
+124 NPELGVEHLMLA
-136 LINQTDGIVTP
+136 LIRQTDGIVTP
-147 IFQKLGVDVHG
+147 IFQKLGVDTAG
-158 ITAVLEDLI
+158 ITSAIEAVVE
-167 QKSPKVQGV
+167 KTPKVEGTA
-176 SSDIRVSIPLQSV
+176 SEMRIAHALQSV
-189 LETALKEA
+189 LDTGFKEA
-197 TSLKDEYVS
+197 TALKDEYVS
-206 TEHLLIACAES
+206 TEHLLIACAEA
-217 KQDKVGK
+217 KPNEVGK
-224 ILSDAGITKD
+224 ILREAGVTKD

-245 NQRITDQNPEDKYQT
+245 NQRITDQNPEDKYQA
-260 LTRFGRELTQEAMTG
+260 LTRFGRELTQEAISG

-322 IADGDVPESLREK
+322 IADGDIPESLREK

-370 GQVVLFIDELHT
+370 GQVILFIDELHT

-435 VLVQEPSAE
+435 VQVEEPSVE

-469 IVAAATLSKRYISD
+469 IVAAATLSKRYISE
-483 RFLPDKAVDLIDE
+483 RFLPDKAVDLMDE

-508 PEVIDEVERRI
+508 PEEIDEVERRI
-519 IQLQIEQQALEKED
+519 IQLQIEQQALEKEED
-533 DDASK
+533 SASQ
-538 QRVKK
+538 QRLEK
-543 LNLDLAE
+543 LIAELAE
-550 LKEKSNALKAGWKNE
+550 LREKANALKAAWQNE
-565 KENLGQIRK
+565 KASLTQIGA
-574 LMEQIETLRF
+574 LMEQIEALHI
-584 ESEQAKRTGN
+584 ESEQAKRVGN
-594 LAKASELEYGK
+594 LGRASELEYGK
-605 IPALETELETL
+605 IPELESQLKNVREALETG
-616 REAVEADENGTQ
+616 AQGTQ
-628 MLKEHVSA
+628 MLKEQVDA

-648 IPVYRLMEGET
+648 IPVFRLMEGET
-659 QKLLHMEERLSEQV
+659 QKLLHMEERLRELV
-673 IGQNEAV
+673 IGQDEAV
-680 SAVSNAIRRSRVGLG
+680 SAVSNAIRRARVGLG
-695 DPEQPLGSFL
+695 DPDRPLGSFL

-716 LAKSLAEFLFDDVN
+716 LAKSLAEFLFDDAN
-730 AIVRID
+730 AMTRID

-811 FKYTV
+811 FKNTV

-824 SQWISDSHLR
+824 SQWISDALL
-834 NDEIRQK
+834 DTKEIRRK
-841 VMDALQAHFT
+841 VMEAVQTHFP
-851 PEFLNRV
+851 PEFLNRI

-864 DRLGIEELKQIV
+864 ERLGIEELKQIV
-876 TLEITQLSARFAEKE
+876 TLELAQLSHRFAEKE
-891 MTLTLTDSAKTELVN
+891 MTLTLSESANEELVK

-914 ARPLRRTLQRDILNP
+914 ARPLRRTIQRDILNP
-929 LAIDMLESKFQDGDA
+929 LAIQMLDGTFHDGDA
-944 IAVDF
+944 IAVDLE
-949 ADGEFLFSAK
+949 DGQFIFGKA

>member
-1 MHTNPPSPFNI
+1 
-12 LALLLLS
+12 
-19 IMHYSLVGRSKRSDL
+19 
-34 RHAKPNEILC
+34 
-44 VVGRYAC
+44 
-51 SVYIT
+51 
-56 HFYNHVCDKKHLKN
+56 
-70 KKLNNP
+70 
-76 VHLIYLHFYCSQLC
+76 
-90 NIACKGE
+90 
-97 QKMRLDK
+97 MRLDK

-109 QEALQSAQSLASEKH
+109 QEALQTAQTLASEAQ
-124 NPELSTEHLMQS
+124 NPELGGEHLMLS

-147 IFQKLGVDVHG
+147 IFQKLGVDIQG
-158 ITAVLEDLI
+158 ITSALENI
-167 QKSPKVQGV
+167 VQKAPKVQGA
-176 SSDIRVSIPLQSV
+176 SSELHLSKSLQSV

-197 TSLKDEYVS
+197 TTLKDEYIS

-217 KQDKVGK
+217 KQSEAGQT
-224 ILSDAGITKD
+224 LRDAGITKD

-245 NQRITDQNPEDKYQT
+245 TQRVTDQNPEDKYQA
-260 LTRFGRELTQEAMTG
+260 LTRFGRELTQEAMSG

-322 IADGDVPESLREK
+322 IADGDVPEGLREK

-359 KAVLADVEQAE
+359 KAVLSDVEQAE

-435 VLVQEPSAE
+435 VQVQEPSAE

-469 IVAAATLSKRYISD
+469 IVAAATLAKRYISD
-483 RFLPDKAVDLIDE
+483 RFLPDKAVDLVDE

-508 PEVIDEVERRI
+508 PEQIDEVERRI
-519 IQLQIEQQALEKED
+519 IQLQIEQQALEKEE

-538 QRVKK
+538 QRLEK
-543 LNLDLAE
+543 LNVELAE
-550 LKEKSNALKAGWKNE
+550 LKEKAVALKASWKNE
-565 KENLGQIRK
+565 KANLEQIRE
-574 LMEQIETLRF
+574 LMEQIETLRT
-584 ESEQAKRTGN
+584 ESEKAKRTGN
-594 LAKASELEYGK
+594 LAIASELEYGK
-605 IPALETELETL
+605 IPALESQLKTL
-616 REAVEADENGTQ
+616 REAIETEANGTH
-628 MLKEHVSA
+628 MLKERVSA

-659 QKLLHMEERLSEQV
+659 QKLLHMEERLREQV
-673 IGQNEAV
+673 IGQDEAV

-695 DPEQPLGSFL
+695 DPERPLGSFL

-730 AIVRID
+730 AMVRID

-797 DDGRMTDGQGRTVD
+797 DDGRMTDGQGHTVD
-811 FKYTV
+811 FKNTV
-816 VIMTSNIG
+816 VVMTSNIG
-824 SQWISDSHLR
+824 SQWISDTHL
-834 NDEIRQK
+834 NTEEIRRK
-841 VMDALQAHFT
+841 VMDALQAHFP

-876 TLEITQLSARFAEKE
+876 TLELSKLSVRFAEKD
-891 MTLTLTDSAKTELVN
+891 MTLTLTESAKAELVE
-906 RGFDAVYG
+906 RGFDVVYG

-929 LAIDMLESKFQDGDA
+929 LAIDMLEGNFQDGDA
-944 IAVDF
+944 VEVDF
-949 ADGEFLFSAK
+949 KDSEFVFNHFKDK